1 MKKLNRF
8 ITLLFVLTFSIV
20 SAYALEAKVVSVTGK
35 VEVQT
40 GGSSWKALKAGDKIT
55 KGSVIS
61 TGFKSSAKIS
71 IDNTTVDLG
80 PLTRITVE
88 KLASNNAKDETNLY
102 LDTGKVKAEVKKNPA
117 KKVDF
122 KVSSPVATAS
132 VRGTIIIYTSNGGL
146 RLVEGTGA
154 KGKGKPK
161 AEIDTTDV
169 PSGYLS
175 ADGSSSATTPTKD
188 INGRH
193 EIPVSEGQAS
203 YTDPLTGLGT
213 NPQSEM
219 FENSHLFGIE
229 TGSLMSRETG
239 ITNKPEIDV
248 PGLNIT
254 ERKTAAIHV
263 TATVNTRQ

>member
-8 ITLLFVLTFSIV
+8 IAFLFVLTFSIV

-40 GGSSWKALKAGDKIT
+40 GGSSWKTLKAGDKIT

-88 KLASNNAKDETNLY
+88 KLASNSAKDETNLY
-102 LDTGKVKAEVKKNPA
+102 LDTGKVKAEVKKDSA

-132 VRGTIIIYTSNGGL
+132 VRGTIIEYTAGGTL
-146 RLVEGTGA
+146 RTSEGTGA
-154 KGKGKPK
+154 KGKGKPH

-175 ADGSSSATTPTKD
+175 ADGKSTATTPTKD

-193 EIPVSEGQAS
+193 EIAVSEGQIS
-203 YTDPLTGLGT
+203 TTDALTGLGT
-213 NPQSEM
+213 NPQSEQ
-219 FENSHLFGIE
+219 FTLSHVFGLD
-229 TGSLMSRETG
+229 TGNLLSRETG
-239 ITNKPEIDV
+239 ITNKPEIDFD
-248 PGLNIT
+248 GLT
-254 ERKTAAIHV
+254 AGDRKGGTMIIPAIV
-263 TATVNTRQ
+263 RW